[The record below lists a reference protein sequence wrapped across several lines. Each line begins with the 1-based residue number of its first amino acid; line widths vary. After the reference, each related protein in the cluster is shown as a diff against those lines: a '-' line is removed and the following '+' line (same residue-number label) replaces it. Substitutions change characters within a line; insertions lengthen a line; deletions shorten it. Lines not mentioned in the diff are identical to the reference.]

1 MTLVS
6 DIVNRIERRI
16 AQLSGPG
23 AQTFTQD
30 ILIEHIT
37 SAFNNTFD
45 QHTWP
50 AYMVWVATTFD
61 GVTGA
66 VTADL
71 SATPVKDAQG
81 RIVDTRP
88 LADFADIL
96 GVYPG
101 TISSPLPN
109 APVDVVPMLMQ
120 GSSPLYI
127 IPYPELVDKVFRVIP
142 FTSTGDVY
150 VNYKSSPTNIDMDTN
165 LHVDEELLVCAAT
178 FLYLADDATNPT
190 ATNVALG
197 RLQSQEKSVAQR
209 LAQRVPLTPFGSQ
222 PVDYW
227 WSS

>member
-50 AYMVWVATTFD
+50 AYAVWVTTSFD

-71 SATPVKDAQG
+71 SSTPVKDAQG

-88 LADFADIL
+88 LVDFADIL

-101 TISSPLPN
+101 NISSPLPN

-120 GSSPLYI
+120 GNSPLYI
-127 IPYPELVDKVFRVIP
+127 IPYPERVDKVFRVMP
-142 FTSTGDVY
+142 FTPTGDEF
-150 VNYKSSPTNIDMDTN
+150 VNCKSFQEDIDMG
-165 LHVDEELLVCAAT
+165 
-178 FLYLADDATNPT
+178 P
-190 ATNVALG
+190 
-197 RLQSQEKSVAQR
+197 R
-209 LAQRVPLTPFGSQ
+209 
-222 PVDYW
+222 
-227 WSS
+227 

>member
-81 RIVDTRP
+81 RIVDTSP
-88 LADFADIL
+88 WLTSLTSWGSTL
-96 GVYPG
+96 GPSHPHCPMHLWM
-101 TISSPLPN
+101 SSP
-109 APVDVVPMLMQ
+109 
-120 GSSPLYI
+120 
-127 IPYPELVDKVFRVIP
+127 
-142 FTSTGDVY
+142 
-150 VNYKSSPTNIDMDTN
+150 
-165 LHVDEELLVCAAT
+165 C
-178 FLYLADDATNPT
+178 
-190 ATNVALG
+190 
-197 RLQSQEKSVAQR
+197 
-209 LAQRVPLTPFGSQ
+209 
-222 PVDYW
+222 
-227 WSS
+227 

>member
-50 AYMVWVATTFD
+50 AYMVWVATSFD

-71 SATPVKDAQG
+71 S
-81 RIVDTRP
+81 
-88 LADFADIL
+88 DFSDIL

-127 IPYPELVDKVFRVIP
+127 IPYPERVDKVFRVIP

-197 RLQSQEKSVAQR
+197 RLQSQEKAVAQR
-209 LAQRVPLTPFGSQ
+209 LAQRFPLTPFGSQ
-222 PVDYW
+222 TSSCSSSHSSPQAQQLTSPVG
-227 WSS
+227 